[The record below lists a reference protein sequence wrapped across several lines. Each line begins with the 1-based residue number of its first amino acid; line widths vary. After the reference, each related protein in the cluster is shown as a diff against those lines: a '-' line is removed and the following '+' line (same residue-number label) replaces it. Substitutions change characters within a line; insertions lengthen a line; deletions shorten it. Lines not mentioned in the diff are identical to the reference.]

1 VARSDVETDELWERF
16 HVAVNMPSPEL
27 RNFLA
32 ASEETL
38 TDYREEPDVDLP
50 ALGREVL
57 AVLGKRRTD
66 VTEDDQDVMRLVADI
81 VEARLE
87 NRPANGVRNDEWRHG
102 LMMLGHD
109 PVREAGER
117 DAVPLERRGR
127 GRGRH
132 PLP

>member
-1 VARSDVETDELWERF
+1 VARSDPETDELWERF
-16 HVAVNMPSPEL
+16 HVAINMPSREL
-27 RNFLA
+27 REFLA

-38 TDYREEPDVDLP
+38 TDYREEPDVDLR

-57 AVLGKRRTD
+57 AVLSKRKTD
-66 VTEDDQDVMRLVADI
+66 VTDDDQDVMRLVADI

-87 NRPANGVRNDEWRHG
+87 NRPASGLTDDEWRHG

-109 PVREAGER
+109 PVREGVK
-117 DAVPLERRGR
+117 DAQFLERRGR